1 MKINERGVN
10 MEITGEIKDFLY
22 SKLAHL
28 DKFIN
33 PNDDSIIC
41 DIELGKTTNHHKSGD
56 IFKVEINLFMDGK
69 TLRAVSEKE
78 DIMSAIDVVKDEIIR
93 EIKISKD
100 KKISLVRRGGAKIKG
115 LVKNIF
121 GN

>member
-10 MEITGEIKDFLY
+10 MEINGEIKDFLY

-56 IFKVEINLFMDGK
+56 IFKAEINLFMDGK

-78 DIMSAIDVVKDEIIR
+78 DIMSAIDVAKDEIIR

-121 GN
+121 RN